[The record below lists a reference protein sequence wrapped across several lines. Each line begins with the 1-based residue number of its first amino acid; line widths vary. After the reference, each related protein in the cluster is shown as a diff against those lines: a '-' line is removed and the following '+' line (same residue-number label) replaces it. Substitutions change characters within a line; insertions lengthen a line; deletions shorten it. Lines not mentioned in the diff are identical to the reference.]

1 MYKEAFIGMAVQ
13 RGLHLCNTGE
23 ISTVVIDNG
32 ISGLLCHDGVSAVR
46 LFYGISLDVGRSYK
60 PTRLCR
66 FFVKIHIK
74 FFPLTIQRI
83 VSG

>member
-1 MYKEAFIGMAVQ
+1 MAVHTV
-13 RGLHLCNTGE
+13 LHLCNTGG
-23 ISTVVIDNG
+23 ICTVVIDNG

-46 LFYGISLDVGRSYK
+46 LFYGISLNVGRSYK

-66 FFVKIHIK
+66 FYVKINIE

-83 VSG
+83 V